1 MKTFWKITKI
11 MKEIRATGFDE
22 VEAVNK
28 GFLKR
33 NPLSYQLLFIGLKFV
48 FVFFPILDSF

>member
-1 MKTFWKITKI
+1 MKKIKV
-11 MKEIRATGFDE
+11 TGFGE
-22 VEAVNK
+22 AEAVNK